1 MHFPELGRV
10 LAVGLMEPVKP
21 PSPPKLFPGAFKER
35 PKAPRFFYLP
45 SADRDY
51 LYTYER
57 DIPKDAMLA
66 DVNSFT
72 HLYAALAKSATIPI
86 EPAYNCDETRTIET
100 NLSKRVARL
109 RDSCSKL

>member
-21 PSPPKLFPGAFKER
+21 EVPKLFPKAVRNK

-45 SADRDY
+45 SDDRQY

-57 DIPKDAMLA
+57 SIPEGATLA
-66 DVNSFT
+66 DLNSFT

-100 NLSKRVARL
+100 NLTKRVARL
-109 RDSCSKL
+109 RETCSKL